1 MDPQTQ
7 SSSGPTLWRSLGRL
21 IAGLA
26 YLVFLAS
33 VFGGVARVSFLWT
46 FLALLAGT
54 AFCTTL
60 ALGWLT
66 RSAVRGDGRK
76 GQFGLG
82 SLFFLTTFA
91 AVYFGAVRWVVVH
104 LAPLSPGRSNHGL
117 GLFVIVGTVCLM
129 LAACAIP
136 FVVAVTDS
144 LVWFAVWL
152 VRRPSVRRW
161 LRNRRL
167 PPGRQ

>member
-7 SSSGPTLWRSLGRL
+7 SSNGPTLWRSLGRL

-26 YLVFLAS
+26 YLMFLAL
-33 VFGGVARVSFLWT
+33 VFGGVTRVSILGT
-46 FLALLAGT
+46 FLAVLVGT

-60 ALGWLT
+60 ALVWLT
-66 RSAVRGDGRK
+66 RSALDRDGRK

-82 SLFFLTTFA
+82 SLFFLTTFTA
-91 AVYFGAVRWVVVH
+91 IYFGAVRWVVVH
-104 LAPLSPGRSNHGL
+104 LAPSSLGRSNRGISP
-117 GLFVIVGTVCLM
+117 FVIVGAACLM

-136 FVVAVTDS
+136 FVVAVADS

-152 VRRPSVRRW
+152 VRRPSIRRW
-161 LRNRRL
+161 LRDRRL